1 MKKLLLLVLI
11 LSISL
16 LNALKLS
23 DFSIE
28 EQNIIKDY
36 LITEIDLD
44 AGETIESVEGEKY
57 HIMEVTDDYWVVVDK
72 DGNIHL
78 IPIE

>member
-16 LNALKLS
+16 LNALKLG
-23 DFSIE
+23 DFSAE
-28 EQNIIKDY
+28 KQNIIKDY
-36 LITEIDLD
+36 LIDRIELD

-57 HIMEVTDDYWVVVDK
+57 NIMDFTDDYWIVVDK